1 MSEYFDQSI
10 DKKFDH
16 VNKKID
22 ILDKTIS
29 KLNLD
34 RVGEIT
40 DLECKIIKLEAELKV
55 KTETIVKLVKEV
67 DAINNL
73 ITQIVLKMK

>member
-1 MSEYFDQSI
+1 MSEFDQSI
-10 DKKFDH
+10 DKKFDY

-22 ILDKTIS
+22 TLDKTIS

-34 RVGEIT
+34 RVDEIT

-67 DAINNL
+67 DTINSQL
-73 ITQIVLKMK
+73 TQIILKMK